1 MAYKANLSGN
11 QQLIVVNQ
19 GTLTSITLTSS
30 SPGQQ
35 QSSSNSFTT
44 GNWTSAPQLYKT
56 GSGFIL
62 EVNGDRKKQ
71 SILIQANSISTV
83 AAPALDNAVKID
95 LENTSDTS
103 VTQKNREYEPMQTM
117 KMGNRSLDIHTMS
130 MKMGNMSL
138 DMEGKKATSTK
149 RFCSQC
155 GEKVKNSDR
164 FCSSCGHLLDN

>member
-11 QQLIVVNQ
+11 QKLIVVNQ
-19 GTLTSITLTSS
+19 GTQTSITLTSS

-44 GNWTSAPQLYKT
+44 GNWTSAPQLYQT

-62 EVNGDRKKQ
+62 EINGDRKKQ

-95 LENTSDTS
+95 LENTSDTPVS
-103 VTQKNREYEPMQTM
+103 QKNVEFEPMQPM
-117 KMGNRSLDIHTMS
+117 KMGNMSMDINTMS
-130 MKMGNMSL
+130 MKMGNMSM
-138 DMEGKKATSTK
+138 DMGGKKTSTK

-164 FCSSCGHLLDN
+164 YCRSCGHSLDN